1 MVEEIVYTSAEKGL
15 KQGSRGFCTVVST
28 AGMSLALAERLESMS
43 GYRHAFPLH
52 YPQASMN
59 PVCFSHVTTRL
70 AGKSLHVISRVADAG
85 QDYTGRSNK
94 LAHHLVIDN
103 VASMPAGPARL
114 MAEPGVIVERW
125 DGNVRNIPPREL
137 RCAPLPSSIP
147 LVAWQSLTGDE
158 GWAGAVAEQL
168 LQNPAPV
175 SIIFKPGTDTL
186 TLVREVLDLI
196 PAPQRWNVTFSTYFT
211 RLLAGAECQLRF
223 VLNDTPEATSLR
235 NDARARVIDL
245 TSSLPA
251 ATGGTLVAVARKG
264 QLTPHESAPTPAA
277 QAVRSRTAA
286 EIPIKDAVAEV
297 AIPKPKPSLSPPET
311 QDKPQHKP
319 QPPRDVPP
327 PVRENSRRGLWIG
340 LTAAVVLITVTGILI
355 VQQSGKKHD
364 PFAELVSQNV
374 PKDKLPTEAEKEAQR
389 QREQLEQELRDREE
403 REREEKL
410 AADEAAKNKASEEK
424 MAADKLAREQ
434 ETKRRDM
441 EAKDA
446 QAKAARDAKMQDD
459 GPFVIIKNDFKDE
472 RGQLLFKL
480 PRPGD
485 TYTEDKWPQIR
496 SEDNRIIL
504 SLCEA
509 ASPLF
514 SACPYTLNIKRD
526 ETIPNAWIVEAA
538 QTNTVI
544 QIARYKLITPPR
556 GVESNGQ
563 LDTELQF
570 EWLRDATRE
579 TGASELLRWW
589 PLEISVSNRTAVLLQ
604 RSPEVPLTVAG
615 RPTWHGLVQSKPIDL
630 IRTPAIDAVP
640 FHRAP
645 GIDFSLELAQK
656 ETPTQLMTVKV
667 TSDETAETQ
676 SQDAD
681 EPESEKYKRYF
692 QLSVP
697 LKLEQDTPTAAKTPL
712 GFGEIQLS
720 VSQGQSNGLR
730 INPQVDMTLRL
741 PSKEFTADLPDIK
754 VNDFLNQIIETPIAI
769 QQFNPMLKEA
779 AIEASD
785 KNFDIFNRDVSRW
798 HQQKL
803 QPLPSLAE
811 FRKAAFVKLKDRAIK
826 SIKDS
831 IGKSTARFKRASD
844 SHRAITP
851 QMRAAA
857 VSFPKQQAAIA
868 SADLEFKAADAEMS
882 FVAKELEPK
891 ASAFVDAMGIMERNV
906 QDSMGKL
913 VTEQQHAAIS
923 IQLDMFDPKKADI
936 SIRCTLSGTVRTP
949 GSENGDSLRI
959 YFVESVSENWTG
971 TEHTAEAK

>member
-52 YPQASMN
+52 DPQASMN

-70 AGKSLHVISRVADAG
+70 AGKTLHVVSRVADAG

-103 VASMPAGPARL
+103 VAGMPAGPARL
-114 MAEPGVIVERW
+114 MAEPGVIVEQW
-125 DGNVRNIPPREL
+125 DGNVRNVPPREL
-137 RCAPLPSSIP
+137 RCAPLPASIP

-158 GWAGAVAEQL
+158 GWAGSVAEQL

-175 SIIFKPGTDTL
+175 SIIFKPSTDTL

-245 TSSLPA
+245 TISLPA
-251 ATGGTLVAVARKG
+251 ATGGTLVAMARKG
-264 QLTPHESAPTPAA
+264 QLTPQEPAPTPTPAA
-277 QAVRSRTAA
+277 PAVRARTAVEISTKDTGA
-286 EIPIKDAVAEV
+286 EIS
-297 AIPKPKPSLSPPET
+297 IPKLKPGLSPLET
-311 QDKPQHKP
+311 PDKP
-319 QPPRDVPP
+319 QPPRDLPP
-327 PVRENSRRGLWIG
+327 PVRVNGRKGVWIG
-340 LTAAVVLITVTGILI
+340 LTAGVVLITVTGILI
-355 VQQSGKKHD
+355 VQQSGQTAD
-364 PFAELVSQNV
+364 PFAELVSQTV
-374 PKDKLPTEAEKEAQR
+374 PKDKPPTEAEKEAQR
-389 QREQLEQELRDREE
+389 QQQQVIQDGRDREK

-410 AADEAAKNKASEEK
+410 AAAEAAKNKASEER

-446 QAKAARDAKMQDD
+446 QAKAEREAKKMQED
-459 GPFVIIKNDFKDE
+459 GPFVLIKDDFKDE

-480 PRPGD
+480 PRPGE

-496 SEDNRIIL
+496 SENNRIIL

-514 SACPYTLNIKRD
+514 SACPYTLKIKRD
-526 ETIPNAWIVEAA
+526 ETTPNAWIVEAL
-538 QTNTVI
+538 QSSTII
-544 QIARYKLITPPR
+544 QIARYKLISLPR
-556 GVESNGQ
+556 SGESNGQ

-579 TGASELLRWW
+579 AGASELLRWW
-589 PLEISVSNRTAVLLQ
+589 PLEISVSDRTAVLLQ
-604 RSPEVPLTVAG
+604 RSPEVPLTVNG

-645 GIDFSLELAQK
+645 GIEFSLELAQK

-667 TSDETAETQ
+667 TSDESVETQ
-676 SQDAD
+676 SQHG
-681 EPESEKYKRYF
+681 EEQESERYKRYF
-692 QLSVP
+692 LLSVP
-697 LKLEQDTPTAAKTPL
+697 LKLEPDIPTAANTTL

-741 PSKEFTADLPDIK
+741 PSEKFTSDLPDIK
-754 VNDFLNQIIETPIAI
+754 VNDFLKQIIDTPLVI

-779 AIEASD
+779 TIEASD

-803 QPLPSLAE
+803 QPLPNLAE
-811 FRKAAFVKLKDRAIK
+811 FKKAAFVKLKDRAIK

-831 IGKSTARFKRASD
+831 IGKSSARFIRASVA
-844 SHRAITP
+844 HRSINEN
-851 QMRAAA
+851 MRTVARGGTKPDLLADIQRIDREFMAAN
-857 VSFPKQQAAIA
+857 
-868 SADLEFKAADAEMS
+868 AEMTL
-882 FVAKELEPK
+882 VKELEPK
-891 ASAFVDAMGIMERNV
+891 VSAFVDAMGIMEQNV
-906 QDSMGKL
+906 QNSLSKL

-923 IQLDMFDPKKADI
+923 IQLDMLDPKKADI
-936 SIRCTLSGTVRTP
+936 SIRCTLSGTVKTP
-949 GSENGDSLRI
+949 GAENGDSLRI
-959 YFVESVSENWTG
+959 YFVESVSENWIDAAASV
-971 TEHTAEAK
+971 EEK